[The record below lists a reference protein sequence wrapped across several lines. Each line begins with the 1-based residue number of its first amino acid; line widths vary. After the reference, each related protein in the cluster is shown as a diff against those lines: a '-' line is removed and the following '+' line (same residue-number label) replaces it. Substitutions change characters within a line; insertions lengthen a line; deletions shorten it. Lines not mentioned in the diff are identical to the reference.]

1 MSLSD
6 WSELTPENVST
17 LMTFVENDEQWE
29 YDSTNRTS
37 MAAKQAEGVA
47 YLCQLLK
54 RQGLA
59 LLADEVGMG
68 KTFQALGVVKL
79 VQQVKPDAKVLII
92 GPNKNICHQWI
103 GEVKNFEQNHW
114 KENISVAED
123 KTDLSIAGPFSKLEE
138 LVQKLIDDDNEEEQK
153 NLYFT
158 TIHALSR
165 LISELDNPELKLQ
178 LVAKRAS
185 ELKDKVLHCL
195 GTGGFDL
202 LIIDEAH
209 YLRTRHGGSQK
220 VEAAKHFFGQDSS
233 PIASK
238 VLLMTATP
246 THSSAQDVENILRY
260 FTTKEALQGSDN
272 KSKDASM
279 LLEQFGLRRLRLLQ
293 GRDNVYAK
301 QNYRREI
308 ALPVSFE
315 GSPNAELFFGL
326 YQRQLVRGLQ
336 KKGSNKQFLY
346 GYLEGFESFGE
357 QDGVDLTPESDDHD
371 DSKTAFRKAPDSK
384 LLYDLSQEYHGH
396 FETYPQHP
404 KYKALVDEFVPNIMY
419 PSSLDECKHLVFVRR
434 IPSVRELTKR
444 VNSRYDDLF
453 GNQIA
458 DVLDMNREQIESWK
472 LTNWSRSW
480 LNKWSENNGHN
491 ETSDEEP
498 DDITQVDEDVNAS
511 RVSSRITELFVVKK
525 KGTGSTEETRNTICT
540 NVGLRFKK
548 SESIFSLFLEPAL
561 NYYDMDY
568 QYYLE
573 QKSGGKT
580 RAIYSSAAQFARNQ
594 RLSNASKTME
604 GKTCEATVPIPTIWK
619 HLLEHL
625 APEHKQILDKWNEKI
640 KENFANYF
648 KAGVLFASPVMIELF
663 GWFMIFSKNDKL
675 NSSDDRVLR
684 RYNDFI
690 IYSSQQL
697 KDSNL
702 LWYFKSALITFEDV
716 CNKIA
721 RIKVD
726 DYQHDWRKLKIQS
739 SPAAYASGESSNR
752 ENLQL
757 GFNSPFYPNVLV
769 ATSVFQEGVNLHLQ
783 CNNIHHYGIAGSPGD
798 HEQRVGRLDRLFSK
812 VNRQLKSEE
821 QGQLNIN
828 FPYLESS
835 FDEDQLASFLEK
847 KTLAENKLD
856 RCLLNTLD
864 SFVGTQKVQNWTQY
878 LKQPE
883 HQTGM
888 ISDPYPAQFKS
899 RGNNE

>member
-1 MSLSD
+1 
-6 WSELTPENVST
+6 
-17 LMTFVENDEQWE
+17 
-29 YDSTNRTS
+29 

-47 YLCQLLK
+47 YLCQLLERK
-54 RQGLA
+54 GLA

-68 KTFQALGVVKL
+68 KTFQALGIVKL
-79 VQQVKPDAKVLII
+79 LQQVKPDAKVLII
-92 GPNKNICHQWI
+92 APNRNICEQWI
-103 GEVKNFEQNHW
+103 GEVNNFEQYHW
-114 KENISVAED
+114 KKNLSPTEHR
-123 KTDLSIAGPFSKLEE
+123 TDLSIAGAEGGSKAKPSPFSKLEE
-138 LVQKLIDDDNEEEQK
+138 LVQQLINDKLENKQN

-158 TIHALSR
+158 TIHALSG
-165 LISELDNPELKLQ
+165 LVPKADSSESEKLQ
-178 LVAKRAS
+178 LVANKAFK
-185 ELKDKVLHCL
+185 LKEKVLNCL
-195 GTGGFDL
+195 GSDGFDL

-220 VEAAKHFFGQDSS
+220 VEAAKHFFGQHFLGQNFS
-233 PIASK
+233 PVASK

-246 THSSAQDVENILRY
+246 THSSAKDVENILRY
-260 FTTKEALQGSDN
+260 FTTEKALQHSKN
-272 KSKDASM
+272 KSKDASV
-279 LLEQFGLRRLRLLQ
+279 LLVEFGLRRLRLLQ
-293 GRDNVYAK
+293 GRDAYYAK
-301 QNYRREI
+301 QHYRREI

-315 GSPNAELFFGL
+315 DNPDAELFFGL

-357 QDGVDLTPESDDHD
+357 QDVAEQAQSSELNDHD
-371 DSKTAFRKAPDSK
+371 DNKAAFKKAPDSK
-384 LLYDLSQEYHGH
+384 LLYDLSQEYHRH
-396 FETYPQHP
+396 FGTYPQHP
-404 KYKALVDEFVPNIMY
+404 KYKALVDKFVPNVMS
-419 PSSLDECKHLVFVRR
+419 PANLDECKHLVFVRR

-453 GNQIA
+453 GKQIA
-458 DVLDMNREQIESWK
+458 GVLGLGEDQTKNWK
-472 LTNWSRSW
+472 SSNWSRVW
-480 LNKWSENNGHN
+480 LNKWSEN
-491 ETSDEEP
+491 DEYYKSNDDESEP
-498 DDITQVDEDVNAS
+498 DEITQVDEDDSAS

-525 KGTGSTEETRNTICT
+525 KGTGSAEETRNTICT

-548 SESIFSLFLEPAL
+548 PESIFSLFLEPAL
-561 NYYDMDY
+561 DY
-568 QYYLE
+568 GNRDYEYYLE
-573 QKSGGKT
+573 QKSGEKT
-580 RAIYSSAAQFARNQ
+580 RAIYSSAAQLARNQ
-594 RLSNASKTME
+594 HLDNASKTME
-604 GKTCEATVPIPTIWK
+604 GKKCEVTIPTIWRY
-619 HLLEHL
+619 LLEHL
-625 APEHKQILDKWNEKI
+625 EPEHTQILDSWDKKV
-640 KENFANYF
+640 KENFSNYF

-663 GWFMIFSKNDKL
+663 CWFMICNKKDDKS
-675 NSSDDRVLR
+675 NSSNGSALS

-690 IYSSQQL
+690 TYSREQL

-702 LWYFKSALITFEDV
+702 LWYFKAALTTFEDV

-721 RIKVD
+721 RIKI
-726 DYQHDWRKLKIQS
+726 DYQHDWHELKVQS

-752 ENLQL
+752 SNLQL

-812 VNRQLKSEE
+812 VNRQFQSGA

-856 RCLLNTLD
+856 KCLLNTLD
-864 SFVGTQKVQNWTQY
+864 SSIGTQKVQNWKQY

-883 HQTGM
+883 NQTGM
-888 ISDPYPAQFKS
+888 IRDPYPANF
-899 RGNNE
+899 